1 MSSPIRDLRRQAP
14 DFSTY
19 LTTAVLARLAN
30 EGLRLALI
38 LAAADTPAGLTL
50 GGLLVAAFLI
60 PSVVAAPFVG
70 RLADL
75 STNPQRLYA
84 LAFAFNGIVIAL
96 SGVLL
101 NTVHPAI
108 ILLLAAIGGSVGPL
122 LQGGLSSL
130 VGAIVPKP
138 LLHQGYSLDV
148 VTYNLSAILA
158 PAIVAAVA
166 GVASPLASLLLLS
179 ALMLGAAANV
189 LRLPIRRTGDRAL
202 IAAPS
207 PAAGLRAIAAI
218 VPLRST
224 VVATSL
230 SSIGVGIIPL
240 AATILAISTLSVN
253 AGVMLST
260 MAMGSLLG
268 SLAYAVRPFGAREPH
283 RLVPFISM
291 VTALPIAVL
300 AVTSSTPV
308 ALALFAIAGALSG
321 PQGTAQFSVRDRFS
335 PPNIRTQ
342 VFTLSTSI
350 KTTAAAVGAALAGFI
365 SDASPATLLLI
376 AVSANVLGGAI
387 AIGDLQR
394 HGWIRDAGRSDA
406 PAPQAEMSPTRDAS
420 GATSFPGR

>member
-1 MSSPIRDLRRQAP
+1 
-14 DFSTY
+14 
-19 LTTAVLARLAN
+19 
-30 EGLRLALI
+30 
-38 LAAADTPAGLTL
+38 
-50 GGLLVAAFLI
+50 
-60 PSVVAAPFVG
+60 
-70 RLADL
+70 
-75 STNPQRLYA
+75 

-202 IAAPS
+202 IAA
-207 PAAGLRAIAAI
+207 LRAIAAI

-335 PPNIRTQ
+335 PPNVRTQ